1 MAFCKNCGNELRE
14 GAKFCPKC
22 GNPINHEIQTKEDGN
37 GNKWVRYGVI
47 AIVLIAAC
55 YFIGTLGNSKSEET
69 TSNQQTEQASDDNK
83 ALEAER
89 RKENQMRIEAQ
100 RKEAEAQRKETEA
113 QRKEAEELRKEQE
126 FKNKIMQH
134 TAQIQE
140 VMTAINNKYNSFLQT
155 GNSGAMNEIIGVH
168 AMGDIANLKSRG
180 DAIFDKMINL
190 ARQNNYRDILN
201 AIKQEKKDFDDQAY
215 QMTSN
220 IRKFI
225 YNY

>member
-1 MAFCKNCGNELRE
+1 
-14 GAKFCPKC
+14 
-22 GNPINHEIQTKEDGN
+22 
-37 GNKWVRYGVI
+37 
-47 AIVLIAAC
+47 
-55 YFIGTLGNSKSEET
+55 
-69 TSNQQTEQASDDNK
+69 
-83 ALEAER
+83 
-89 RKENQMRIEAQ
+89 MRIEAQ
-100 RKEAEAQRKETEA
+100 RKEAEAQRKEAEA